1 MRRVGSPACPSVATD
16 EEAAVTAEG
25 ASQLTE
31 GYQHILLE
39 RDGRVTTVTM
49 NRPDKRNALS
59 VSHMTE
65 LIDAFR
71 SAGEDRDCAV
81 VVLRGRG
88 PVFCAGHDL
97 AEMQGRPQAEY
108 ERIFEVC
115 TDLMG
120 TIRAIPQPV
129 VAAVHAL
136 ATAAG
141 CQLVATCDLVV
152 ATDEAA
158 FATPGVRVGL
168 FCSTPMVALSRA
180 VGAKV
185 AMEMLLTGE
194 PLDAAAARAAGL
206 VNRVVTSERLDQ
218 EVDALT
224 TRISQAS
231 ATVVGIGKEAFYR
244 QLELPVVE
252 AYEYARRVMVGNA
265 CHSDAQEGIGAF
277 LDKRAPVWGGR

>member
-1 MRRVGSPACPSVATD
+1 MPGPPECPSNATD
-16 EEAAVTAEG
+16 EEAAVTAQG
-25 ASQLTE
+25 DAQITE
-31 GYQHILLE
+31 RFQHILLDRE
-39 RDGRVTTVTM
+39 GPVATVTM

-59 VSHMTE
+59 LDHMTE

-71 SAGEDRDCAV
+71 SVGEDRDCAV

-88 PVFCAGHDL
+88 PVFCAGHGL
-97 AEMQGRPQAEY
+97 AEMVGRQQEEY
-108 ERIFEVC
+108 QRIFEVC

-120 TIRAIPQPV
+120 AIRSIPQPV

-152 ATDEAA
+152 ATDTAS

-180 VGAKV
+180 VGSKV

-194 PLDAAAARAAGL
+194 PLSAAAARAAGL
-206 VNRVVTSERLDQ
+206 VNRVVPPERLDE
-218 EVDALT
+218 EVAALT
-224 TRISQAS
+224 ARISQAS
-231 ATVVGIGKEAFYR
+231 AAVVGIGKEAFYR
-244 QLELPVVE
+244 QLELPVGE
-252 AYEYARRVMVGNA
+252 AYRYAREVMVGNA
-265 CHSDAQEGIGAF
+265 CHPDAQEGIGAF
-277 LDKRAPVWGGR
+277 LDKRTPVWGTG